1 MNPIR
6 DVQSL
11 VVLFLCLRA
20 RFTGDS
26 LKTFAA
32 RTACGKPRQDT
43 NGVHFFIT
51 MEEVGGVVDRALYG
65 GKKGQQ
71 GFGNALYEIKEEKRK
86 GCNYKAEIA
95 TFYKDYLVIRN
106 AQQQAC
112 PVPMRHVAGTWT

>member
-1 MNPIR
+1 M
-6 DVQSL
+6 QSL
-11 VVLFLCLRA
+11 AESA
-20 RFTGDS
+20 RQILQDPALAATS
-26 LKTFAA
+26 LGGKT
-32 RTACGKPRQDT
+32 RQDP
-43 NGVHFFIT
+43 NDVHFVIT

-86 GCNYKAEIA
+86 GCNYKAEVA

-112 PVPMRHVAGTWT
+112 PVPMRHVAGTWA